1 MKLTV
6 LGTESPYYTML
17 RACPC
22 FLIEEDEQKILLDCG
37 FGSSR
42 FLTTSQIFDNLNIII
57 SHLHYDHCA
66 DLLAIQYALLC
77 LNKTAYKKLNVYLP
91 ASPVQDYDFYTS
103 RLPENANFHTINKNS
118 VIFIGNIKIEFMR
131 TFHLIETYAIKI
143 TSKNKT
149 IVYTADYNFETEK
162 KMVEFAKNADL
173 LISESS
179 LLENNHQK
187 SLEKV
192 HISSFRA
199 GRIAKTAGVKK
210 LLLTHFSVGDNR
222 QTHLLEAQKSFNNVE
237 IANENDV
244 FYI

>member
-6 LGTESPYYTML
+6 LGTESPYYTKS
-17 RACPC
+17 RVCPC
-22 FLIEEDEQKILLDCG
+22 FLIEEDDQKILLDCG

-42 FLTTSQIFDNLNIII
+42 FLNYPQIFDNLNIII

-66 DLLAIQYALLC
+66 DLNAIQYALLC
-77 LNKTAYKKLNVYLP
+77 LKKENKEINVYLP
-91 ASPVQDYDFYTS
+91 ASPEVDYDFYTS
-103 RLPENANFHTINKNS
+103 RLLERTNFHIITKNNTIN
-118 VIFIGNIKIEFMR
+118 IGNIKIEFMQ

-149 IVYTADYNFETEK
+149 VVYTADYNFDTEN
-162 KMVEFAKNADL
+162 KMTEFAKNADL
-173 LISESS
+173 LISEST
-179 LLENNHQK
+179 LLENNHA
-187 SLEKV
+187 SGLEKV
-192 HISSFRA
+192 HISSFRT
-199 GRIAKTAGVKK
+199 GRIAKNAGVKK

-237 IANENDV
+237 VVNENDV